1 MSNADNEKEGVT
13 VAKDAPQ
20 GRNLALYEFPSPA
33 SREMSF
39 MSRSVCLIDLGNTLV
54 VLTRGNESSHQNG
67 LYRLEIPGRDQVR
80 FEDDSKLS
88 KEECK
93 DLLRDTLNLYPLCQ
107 IHAVYFP
114 FFDPGNLNKF
124 KLRPSVCLYGEG
136 DRAIYL
142 SIYMGVPRAAES
154 SRYDWEMY
162 VSGDDHLFPPEAALS
177 TIDVSKICTLPD
189 TYDDPGNVL
198 HGSSTFGDFKLDFTN
213 HPKVLVAKNGTE
225 LRRHVMMKLDELLL
239 KNPYFEYHDST
250 RELDVGTEVYARTCL
265 DGEEVRARV
274 IHT

>member
-1 MSNADNEKEGVT
+1 MSNADNEKGIT
-13 VAKDAPQ
+13 VAMDALQ
-20 GRNLALYEFPSPA
+20 GRNQALYEFPSPA

-54 VLTRGNESSHQNG
+54 VLTRGNEISHQNG
-67 LYRLEIPGRDQVR
+67 LYRLEIPDRDQMI

-88 KEECK
+88 KEQCK
-93 DLLRDTLNLYPLCQ
+93 DLLRDTLNLYPFCQ

-124 KLRPSVCLYGEG
+124 KLRPSFCLYGEC
-136 DRAIYL
+136 DQAIYL
-142 SIYMGVPRAAES
+142 PIYMGAPRAAES

-177 TIDVSKICTLPD
+177 IVDVSKICTLPD
-189 TYDDPGNVL
+189 TYDDPGNAL
-198 HGSSTFGDFKLDFTN
+198 HGSSTFGDFKLDITK
-213 HPKVLVAKNGTE
+213 HPKVLVAKSGKE
-225 LRRHVMMKLDELLL
+225 LRHHVMMRLDELLL

-250 RELDVGTEVYARTCL
+250 CELDVGTEVYARTCL
-265 DGEEVRARV
+265 GGEEVRARV
-274 IHT
+274 VYK